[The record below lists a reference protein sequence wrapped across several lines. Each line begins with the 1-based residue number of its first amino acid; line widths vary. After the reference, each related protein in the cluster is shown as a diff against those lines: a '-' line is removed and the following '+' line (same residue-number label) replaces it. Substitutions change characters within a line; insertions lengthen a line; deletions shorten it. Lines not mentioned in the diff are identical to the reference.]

1 MVPKLRTL
9 SDTWDLNWKAYRLF
23 NFRIW
28 ELIIKSFYFFSLMC
42 LQGQWLLLNTAVSDN
57 PHGLAENS
65 LQGAYLCIY
74 PQKEIGWH
82 GFLLCVMCAQG
93 PELFQWLYGGWM
105 TLILTL
111 YSVAVY
117 QARCSV
123 SKRTEALCWSAVG
136 ALSGKVTWKNLK
148 KSIRGVGTDRMRFSF
163 GESNLILMRQN
174 NMRHRY

>member
-93 PELFQWLYGGWM
+93 PELFQWLYGGEW
-105 TLILTL
+105 LL
-111 YSVAVY
+111 YSHYIVSLFIKHVAVY
-117 QARCSV
+117 PKGQRLCA
-123 SKRTEALCWSAVG
+123 EAQWGLY
-136 ALSGKVTWKNLK
+136 LGKSHGRTWK
-148 KSIRGVGTDRMRFSF
+148 S
-163 GESNLILMRQN
+163 Q
-174 NMRHRY
+174 